1 MQGRNTWEKCFNVC
15 TLRNNAEHTDFEE
28 VSETHFLCVQLR
40 KIPTNFV
47 KQKID
52 ILIHL
57 KIENRIKIV

>member
-1 MQGRNTWEKCFNVC
+1 MC

-40 KIPTNFV
+40 KIPINFV